1 MNDAYGWQV
10 LYATYS
16 GSRSQYIDGLHGR
29 VHSHM
34 QVWLELFEQ
43 EITDSGD
50 KLLGKD
56 GGNVGYHTESR
67 YLSNVT
73 TV

>member
-1 MNDAYGWQV
+1 
-10 LYATYS
+10 
-16 GSRSQYIDGLHGR
+16 
-29 VHSHM
+29 M